1 VAPLCFKLR
10 QRQRILV
17 IQPTA
22 PSISLEQFTR
32 GVLALYALTF
42 AWLVLLIVL
51 TPSALVIAGSILMER
66 GYNPAHAAVDPV
78 IQRNIQIFFG
88 VLALFMGALVIWF
101 FCWGTKCILNKK
113 PIGAIVFLFIV
124 GALHL
129 LWARLSGFNLTTINW
144 ISVVV
149 CCGSIVLVFLRRRR
163 LFA

>member
-1 VAPLCFKLR
+1 
-10 QRQRILV
+10 LV

-22 PSISLEQFTR
+22 SSISLEQFTR
-32 GVLALYALTF
+32 GLLALYVLTF

-51 TPSALVIAGSILMER
+51 TPSALVIAGSILTER

-88 VLALFMGALVIWF
+88 VLALFMGGLVIWF

-113 PIGAIVFLFIV
+113 PVGAIVFLFIV
-124 GALHL
+124 GAIHL
-129 LWARLSGFNLTTINW
+129 LWVRLSGFKLTINW
-144 ISVVV
+144 ISMAV
-149 CCGSIVLVFLRRRR
+149 CCGSIALVFLRRRR